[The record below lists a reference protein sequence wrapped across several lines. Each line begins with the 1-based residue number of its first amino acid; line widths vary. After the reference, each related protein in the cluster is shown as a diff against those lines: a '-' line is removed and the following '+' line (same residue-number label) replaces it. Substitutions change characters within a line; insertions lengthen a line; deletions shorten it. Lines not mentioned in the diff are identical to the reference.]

1 MSEERIRQLAYDIWN
16 SEGRPH
22 GQEKRHWE
30 MASKLFEAES
40 TSSAAPA
47 KPRAPRKKPVLKEI
61 ATARLSTALAVVNP
75 TIDPGFPILITTQD
89 ADPITG

>member
-40 TSSAAPA
+40 SSFAAPA

-61 ATARLSTALAVVNP
+61 ATAPEEKKPRSRSTRPKPAL
-75 TIDPGFPILITTQD
+75 
-89 ADPITG
+89 